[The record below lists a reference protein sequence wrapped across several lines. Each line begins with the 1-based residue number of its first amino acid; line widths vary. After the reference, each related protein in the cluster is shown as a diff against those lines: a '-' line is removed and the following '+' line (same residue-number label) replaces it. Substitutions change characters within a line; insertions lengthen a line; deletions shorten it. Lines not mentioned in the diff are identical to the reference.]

1 MNKKNKLIFLSIM
14 MFFALLSK
22 INAATLSISAS
33 SYSVNKNETIT
44 ISATIS
50 SNVHVY
56 YSQGTIK
63 CSGAGVNSTMDL
75 SNGQDPNL
83 STSISKSFSI
93 KPTSSGTITCSST
106 NVSAIEGTDPNNFNS
121 VSNKSISINV
131 KAPVV
136 IPPKEYSSNN
146 YLKSL
151 SVEGYEI
158 DFDKSTLEYSIEVE
172 NDVEKVNIKATTED
186 GNASVSGTGER
197 EVTEGNNKLEIKVTA
212 ENGNE
217 RTYVINVKV
226 KELDPINVKV
236 DNEDYTVIRKE
247 DVLEAPKNYEKV
259 TVTIDGEEVLA
270 YYNENTKYTLVGLK
284 DKDGNANY
292 YIYEDGKYTLYKEY
306 TFNGITLYLTG
317 KDVDI
322 PSFKKTSFN
331 YDEDSL
337 EGYQLTDNGL
347 IKKTYA
353 LDDTDLQNF
362 YLFYAVN
369 IETGEESL
377 YQYDPSEGT
386 VQKYSSSMISLLEM
400 YKNEADRNFILFIVA
415 TTLLVLMVIIKI
427 ITTIVKKKKE
437 SNGINKTRK
446 LNVKEID
453 L

>member
-1 MNKKNKLIFLSIM
+1 MKSVKRILIFIVAFIICTNSV
-14 MFFALLSK
+14 S
-22 INAATLSISAS
+22 ATSLTIKSSAS
-33 SYSVNKNETIT
+33 SITKGSTVTIT
-44 ISATIS
+44 SLISADSGIYTTS
-50 SNVHVY
+50 
-56 YSQGTIK
+56 GTVK
-63 CSGAGVNSTMDL
+63 CTGAGVNSSVDL
-75 SNGQDPNL
+75 GFEDLNTANR
-83 STSISKSFSI
+83 SKSFSLTI
-93 KPTSSGTITCSST
+93 KPTTSGTVTCSSS
-106 NVSAIEGTDPNNFNS
+106 NVRIRELAQASEYAL
-121 VSNKSISINV
+121 SNKSITITV
-131 KAPVV
+131 KEPAV

-151 SVEGYEI
+151 SIEGYEI
-158 DFDKSTLEYSIEVE
+158 DFDKNTLEYSIEVE

-186 GNASVSGTGER
+186 GNATVSGTGEK
-197 EVTEGNNKLEIKVTA
+197 EVTEGNNKLEVKVTA

-236 DNEDYTVIRKE
+236 DDEEYTVIRKE
-247 DVLEAPKNYEKV
+247 DVLEAPKNYEKT
-259 TVTIDGEEVLA
+259 TVNINGEEVLA
-270 YYNENTKYTLVGLK
+270 YYNSKTKYTLVGLK

-292 YIYEDGKYTLYKEY
+292 YIYDNGKYTLYKEY
-306 TFNGITLYLTG
+306 TFNGITLYLTE
-317 KDVDI
+317 KNVDI

-331 YDEDSL
+331 YAEDSL
-337 EGYQLTDNGL
+337 EGYKFADDNL

-386 VQKYSSSMISLLEM
+386 VQKYSASMMNLLEM
-400 YKNEADRNFILFIVA
+400 YKNEANRNFILFVVVSVV
-415 TTLLVLMVIIKI
+415 LVLLIVIKI
-427 ITTIVKKKKE
+427 VTSIIKKKKDN
-437 SNGINKTRK
+437 NGISKKRK

>member
-1 MNKKNKLIFLSIM
+1 MKSLKRILIFIVAFIICTNSV
-14 MFFALLSK
+14 S
-22 INAATLSISAS
+22 ATSLTIKSSAS
-33 SYSVNKNETIT
+33 SITKGSTVTIT
-44 ISATIS
+44 SLISADSGIYTTS
-50 SNVHVY
+50 
-56 YSQGTIK
+56 GTVK
-63 CSGAGVNSTMDL
+63 CTGAGVNSSVDL
-75 SNGQDPNL
+75 GFEDLNTANR
-83 STSISKSFSI
+83 SKSFSLTI
-93 KPTSSGTITCSST
+93 KPTTSGTVTCSSS
-106 NVSAIEGTDPNNFNS
+106 NVRIRELAQASEYAL
-121 VSNKSISINV
+121 SNKSITITV
-131 KAPVV
+131 KEPAV

-158 DFDKSTLEYSIEVE
+158 DFDKNTLEYSIEVE

-186 GNASVSGTGER
+186 GNATVSGTGEK
-197 EVTEGNNKLEIKVTA
+197 EVTEGNNKLEVKVTA

-236 DNEDYTVIRKE
+236 DDEEYTVIRKE
-247 DVLEAPKNYEKV
+247 DVLEAPKNYEKT
-259 TVTIDGEEVLA
+259 TVNINGEEVLA
-270 YYNENTKYTLVGLK
+270 YYNDKTKYTLVGLK
-284 DKDGNANY
+284 DKNGNADY
-292 YIYEDGKYTLYKEY
+292 YIYADGKYTLYKEY

-317 KDVDI
+317 KNVDI

-337 EGYQLTDNGL
+337 EGYKFSDDNL

-386 VQKYSSSMISLLEM
+386 VQKYSSSMMNLLEM
-400 YKNEADRNFILFIVA
+400 YKDEANRNFILFVVVSVV
-415 TTLLVLMVIIKI
+415 LVLLIVIKI
-427 ITTIVKKKKE
+427 VTSIIKKKKDN
-437 SNGINKTRK
+437 NGISKKRR

>member
-1 MNKKNKLIFLSIM
+1 MKKKNKLIFLSIM
-14 MFFALLSK
+14 MFFALSSK

-75 SNGQDPNL
+75 SNGTDPNL
-83 STSISKSFSI
+83 SKSISKSFSI

-106 NVSAIEGTDPNNFNS
+106 NVSAIEGTAPDVYGPID
-121 VSNKSISINV
+121 NKSISINV

-158 DFDKSTLEYSIEVE
+158 DFDKNTLEYSIEVE
-172 NDVEKVNIKATTED
+172 NNVEKVNIKATTED
-186 GNASVSGTGER
+186 SGASVSGTGEK
-197 EVTEGNNKLEIKVTA
+197 EVTEGNNKLEVKVTA

-236 DNEDYTVIRKE
+236 NNEEYTVIRKE
-247 DVLEAPKNYEKV
+247 DVLETPKNYEKT

-292 YIYEDGKYTLYKEY
+292 YIYDNGKYTLYKEY

-317 KDVDI
+317 KNVDI
-322 PSFKKTSFN
+322 PSFKKASFN

-337 EGYQLTDNGL
+337 EGYKFSDNNL

-353 LDDTDLQNF
+353 LDDTDLGNF
-362 YLFYAVN
+362 YIFYAVN

-386 VQKYSSSMISLLEM
+386 VQKYSASMMNLLEM
-400 YKNEADRNFILFIVA
+400 YKDEANRNFILFVVVSVA
-415 TTLLVLMVIIKI
+415 LVLVIIIKI
-427 ITTIVKKKKE
+427 ITAIVKKKKN
-437 SNGINKTRK
+437 SNDTSKKTK
-446 LNVKEID
+446 LSVKEID

>member
-1 MNKKNKLIFLSIM
+1 MKKNNKLIFLSIM
-14 MFFALLSK
+14 MFFAFSSK

-63 CSGAGVNSTMDL
+63 CTGAGVNSNLDL
-75 SNGQDPNL
+75 SNGNDPNL

-131 KAPVV
+131 KAPAV
-136 IPPKEYSSNN
+136 IPPKEYSKNN

-151 SVEGYEI
+151 SIEGYEI
-158 DFDKSTLEYSIEVE
+158 SFDKETLEYSIEVE
-172 NDVEKVNIKATTED
+172 NGVEKVNISASPED
-186 GNASVSGTGER
+186 SKASVSGTGER
-197 EVTEGNNKLEIKVTA
+197 EVTEGNNKLEVKVTA

-226 KELDPINVKV
+226 KELDPINVKI
-236 DNEDYTVIRKE
+236 DNEEYTVIRKE
-247 DVLEAPKNYEKV
+247 DVLEAPKNYEKT

-270 YYNENTKYTLVGLK
+270 YYNKNTKYTLVGLK

-292 YIYEDGKYTLYKEY
+292 YIYKDGKYTLYKEY

-317 KDVDI
+317 KKVDL
-322 PSFKKTSFN
+322 PNFKKTSFSYN
-331 YDEDSL
+331 DDKIEAYLLSEDKLSGSS
-337 EGYQLTDNGL
+337 EKY
-347 IKKTYA
+347 
-353 LDDTDLQNF
+353 

-369 IETGEESL
+369 IETGKENL

-386 VQKYSSSMISLLEM
+386 VQKYSSSMMNLLEV
-400 YKNEADRNFILFIVA
+400 YKEEANRNFILFIAISVVLV
-415 TTLLVLMVIIKI
+415 LLVVIKI
-427 ITTIVKKKKE
+427 ITAIIKRKKDN
-437 SNGINKTRK
+437 NGINKKGK

>member
-1 MNKKNKLIFLSIM
+1 MKKNNKLIFLSIM
-14 MFFALLSK
+14 MFFAFSSK

-63 CSGAGVNSTMDL
+63 CTGAGVNSNLDL
-75 SNGQDPNL
+75 SNGNDPNL

-121 VSNKSISINV
+121 VSDKSISINV
-131 KAPVV
+131 KAPAV

-151 SVEGYEI
+151 NIEGYEI
-158 DFDKSTLEYSIEVE
+158 DFDKNTLEYSIEVE

-186 GNASVSGTGER
+186 GSASVSGVGER
-197 EVTEGNNKLEIKVTA
+197 EVTEGNNKLEVKVTA

-236 DNEDYTVIRKE
+236 DDEEYTVIRKE
-247 DVLEAPKNYEKV
+247 DVLEAPKNYEKT

-270 YYNENTKYTLVGLK
+270 YYNDKTKYTLVGLK
-284 DKDGNANY
+284 DKNGNSDY
-292 YIYEDGKYTLYKEY
+292 YIYDNGKYTLYKEY

-317 KDVDI
+317 KEVDI
-322 PSFKKTSFN
+322 PNFKKSSFN
-331 YDEDSL
+331 YSDDKI
-337 EGYQLTDNGL
+337 EGYKLTDDNL

-353 LDDTDLQNF
+353 LDDSDLKNF

-369 IETGEESL
+369 IETGKESL

-386 VQKYSSSMISLLEM
+386 VQKYSSSMMNLLEM
-400 YKNEADRNFILFIVA
+400 YKNEADRNFILFVVVSVVLVILIIAKIV
-415 TTLLVLMVIIKI
+415 MS
-427 ITTIVKKKKE
+427 IVKSKKNN
-437 SNGINKTRK
+437 NGISKKGK

>member
-1 MNKKNKLIFLSIM
+1 MKSVKKILIFIVAFIICTNSV
-14 MFFALLSK
+14 S
-22 INAATLSISAS
+22 ATSLTIKSSAS
-33 SYSVNKNETIT
+33 SITKGSTVTIT
-44 ISATIS
+44 SLISADSGIYTTS
-50 SNVHVY
+50 
-56 YSQGTIK
+56 GTVK
-63 CSGAGVNSTMDL
+63 CTGAGVNSSVDL
-75 SNGQDPNL
+75 SFEDLNTANK
-83 STSISKSFSI
+83 SKSFSLTI
-93 KPTSSGTITCSST
+93 KPTSSGTVTCSSS
-106 NVSAIEGTDPNNFNS
+106 NVRIRELAQASEYALSD
-121 VSNKSISINV
+121 KSITITV
-131 KAPVV
+131 KEPVV

-172 NDVEKVNIKATTED
+172 NDVEKVSIKATTED
-186 GNASVSGTGER
+186 GNASVSGTGEK
-197 EVTEGNNKLEIKVTA
+197 EVTEGNNKLEVKVTA

-236 DNEDYTVIRKE
+236 DNEEYKVIRKE
-247 DVLEAPKNYEKV
+247 DVLEPPKSYEKV
-259 TVTIDGEEVLA
+259 SVTIDGEEVLA

-353 LDDTDLQNF
+353 LDDSDLQNF

-369 IETGEESL
+369 IDTGEESL

-386 VQKYSSSMISLLEM
+386 VQKYSSSMINLLEM
-400 YKNEADRNFILFIVA
+400 YKDEADRNFILFIVA
-415 TTLLVLMVIIKI
+415 ITLLVLMVIIKI

-437 SNGINKTRK
+437 SNGINKKTK